1 MSVGV
6 YNLKRNRAIYSLLF
20 LAFVEGIKNAGGTCE
35 AVQSSSKGFTPRNS
49 TQLSVTFTNAL
60 SNIGNVLKKQIEEQN
75 RYLTIYIGAFH
86 KKGIVGTQNRNSIY
100 GWDTNSRPREDALY
114 YCDLLST
121 DYMQHEFIGESFDRI
136 EELNYFNLDI
146 KPWKTGG
153 DYILIPE
160 QIHPEG
166 MGHGI
171 SNWIDWAKNKCLEIR
186 NITDMPIKIRR
197 HPNRFA
203 WKDFQKDISKN
214 FQDVEFTDGTSLDED
229 LKNAYALV
237 TLSSRCVVEAVING
251 VHCFTQ
257 DLNSIAYPVCNTKL
271 DFLKTPKKFDRKSW
285 LAKVAYSHW
294 SIEEIISGDYYRHLS
309 KAIL

>member
-1 MSVGV
+1 M
-6 YNLKRNRAIYSLLF
+6 
-20 LAFVEGIKNAGGTCE
+20 AFVEGIKNAGGTCE
-35 AVQSSSKGFTPRNS
+35 AVQSSSKGFTPRNY
-49 TQLSVTFTNAL
+49 TQLSVTFTNDP
-60 SNIGNVLKKQIEEQN
+60 SKIGNVLKKQIEEQN

-86 KKGIVGTQNRNSIY
+86 KKGIVGIQNRNSIY

-121 DYMQHEFIGESFDRI
+121 DYMQHEFIGESFDRV
-136 EELNYFNLDI
+136 EELDYFNLDI
-146 KPWKTGG
+146 KPWKTRG

-171 SNWIDWAKNKCLEIR
+171 SNWIDWAKNKCVEIR
-186 NITDMPIKIRR
+186 SITDMPIKIRR

-229 LKNAYALV
+229 LKNTYALV
-237 TLSSRCVVEAVING
+237 TLSSRCVVEGVTKG
-251 VHCFTQ
+251 VHCYTE
-257 DLNSIAYPVCNTKL
+257 DLNSLAYSVCNKSL
-271 DFLKTPKKFDRKSW
+271 DFLVSPAKFDREKW